1 MSEVQ
6 TVGISLAQVGEYE
19 FNVRFDDTALAP
31 LTTDESPPLG
41 HGAGP
46 NPSRLLAAAVANCLA
61 ASLLFALRKFHDAPS
76 PLTARATA
84 SIERN
89 AQGRWRVSHLA
100 VDLALGDAAAVLAH
114 LDVRWRSSRTSAWSP
129 AACAKGSRWTCACWM
144 RMARRCIHRPWAEQ
158 GRAAVA
164 HSPAVF
170 ALPPSCS
177 SVALPFS

>member
-31 LTTDESPPLG
+31 LITDEPPPLG

-114 LDVRWRSSRTSAWSP
+114 LERALAQFEDFCVVTGSVREGIPVDVRVLDADGT
-129 AACAKGSRWTCACWM
+129 TV
-144 RMARRCIHRPWAEQ
+144 H
-158 GRAAVA
+158 
-164 HSPAVF
+164 
-170 ALPPSCS
+170 PPSMG
-177 SVALPFS
+177 

>member
-1 MSEVQ
+1 MSEVR
-6 TVGISLAQVGEYE
+6 TVGISLTQVGEYE

-31 LTTDESPPLG
+31 LATDEPPPLG

-89 AQGRWRVSHLA
+89 AQGRWRVSRLA
-100 VDLALGDAAAVLAH
+100 VDLELGDDAAALAH
-114 LDVRWRSSRTSAWSP
+114 LERALAQFEDFCVVTGSVREGIPVDVRVLDADGTTVHP
-129 AACAKGSRWTCACWM
+129 
-144 RMARRCIHRPWAEQ
+144 RPM
-158 GRAAVA
+158 G
-164 HSPAVF
+164 
-170 ALPPSCS
+170 
-177 SVALPFS
+177 